1 MIVRYLVTNG
11 LTGASLLVL
20 LAYII
25 VILTAIVLH
34 ELSHGYVAYLNGD
47 MTAKAQGRLTLN
59 PLKHLT
65 PIGTLLLFFV
75 GFGFARPVPID
86 PRNFRDYKKGMI
98 ATSLAGVTMN
108 LFLALINSIC
118 LALVL
123 KFGAWTY
130 VGSMDASNYFTLFG
144 YALFFYGMHV
154 NILLMVF
161 NLLPIYPLDGF
172 RVVETLAEPD
182 NKYVDFMYRNGRYVL
197 LGFILL
203 MYLLSW
209 LNIPDL
215 FDMVQDLATMIFNA
229 IWGGIGVGI

>member
-1 MIVRYLVTNG
+1 MIVRYLASNG
-11 LTGASLLVL
+11 ITGASLLVL
-20 LAYII
+20 LAYLI

-47 MTAKAQGRLTLN
+47 MTAKSQGRLTLN

-65 PIGTLLLFFV
+65 PIGTILLFFV
-75 GFGFARPVPID
+75 GFGFAKPVPID
-86 PRNFRDYKKGMI
+86 PRNFREYKKGMI
-98 ATSLAGVTMN
+98 ETSLAGVTMN
-108 LFLALINSIC
+108 FILAVINSIC

-123 KFGAWTY
+123 KFGTWTY
-130 VGSMDASNYFTLFG
+130 VDSMTAANYFSLLG
-144 YALFFYGMHV
+144 YALFYYGMMV

-182 NKYVDFMYRNGRYVL
+182 NKYVDFMYKNGRFVL
-197 LGFILL
+197 LAFILI
-203 MYLLSW
+203 MYILSW

-215 FDMVQDLATMIFNA
+215 FDMVQDLARMTFNA